1 MEERREKKKAKKG
14 MKRSNKNTEQTKT
27 QKQTQTQT
35 QTQTQKQAQL
45 EVAVTPPCTVTPRHM
60 AHACPKQGES
70 EGRKKAK
77 AKVTENGNGM
87 TDRQTA

>member
-27 QKQTQTQT
+27 QKQTQT